1 MTFGDADS
9 ASLQEEVP
17 GLGFLPSRA
26 GFRIAKVFS
35 TDRCLPG
42 VVTALSDCLARLTGG
57 PFPARGVLLQS
68 LPG

>member
-35 TDRCLPG
+35 TDRNLPG
-42 VVTALSDCLARLTGG
+42 VVTALPVFRSRITAGG
-57 PFPARGVLLQS
+57 RS
-68 LPG
+68 LPEA